1 MTDSLSVSMK
11 VVFDCSCNHQSF
23 LRGRF
28 IGVEG
33 IWHDWV
39 ADVME
44 GQGYEV

>member
-11 VVFDCSCNHQSF
+11 VVFDCFCNHQSF

-33 IWHDWV
+33 TWHELV

-44 GQGYEV
+44 DQG